1 MGVTRHPFSSS
12 LPSWANV
19 PIDHAA
25 AARLR
30 ASFNA
35 LAVDG
40 TRVAS
45 IFYAKLFERYPGVR
59 TLFPADIRA
68 QESKLMDTL
77 RIVVEHTQAT
87 PELLKTISDLGARHV
102 KYGAKPEHY
111 PIVCDLLIE
120 SMADAAGPA
129 WSARLASEWRQAL
142 EIVSRLMLDGA
153 AKVESQHKP

>member
-1 MGVTRHPFSSS
+1 MGVSRHPYSSS

-19 PIDHAA
+19 PIDATA
-25 AARLR
+25 VARLR

-35 LAVDG
+35 FSADG
-40 TRVAS
+40 SRLAS

-68 QESKLMDTL
+68 QEVKLMDSL
-77 RIVVEHTQAT
+77 KAVVEHAEAD
-87 PELLKTISDLGARHV
+87 PKLIEALKALGVRHV

-129 WSARLASEWRQAL
+129 WSVRLAAEWRRAL
-142 EIVSRLMLDGA
+142 EIVSRIMLAGA
-153 AKVESQHKP
+153 ASHESSTH